1 MSSEEA
7 GCTTMILPSPIFR
20 NENSKRLGNS
30 LGGRWWQREPFQPQ
44 IEDCIKILGRKNLV
58 FFKVSGE
65 VRGEVETL
73 RGLERERK
81 SWGAGVRKGRRE
93 TEARE
98 ISHSYNLANL
108 DPLISVTLETAY
120 LAFLSTMCTCDDF
133 CLSLCSL
140 IVVVLFIVFRKVII

>member
-7 GCTTMILPSPIFR
+7 GCTTMILPSPVFR
-20 NENSKRLGNS
+20 NENSKRFGNR

-81 SWGAGVRKGRRE
+81 SWGAGVRKSQQE

-98 ISHSYNLANL
+98 ISHSYQSGESGPI
-108 DPLISVTLETAY
+108 D
-120 LAFLSTMCTCDDF
+120 
-133 CLSLCSL
+133 
-140 IVVVLFIVFRKVII
+140 